1 MSLDGSGVFAGATGV
16 FFDTNFVDSNTQH
29 FLNKTK
35 QKKNKTHNYTSFM
48 FKKEAA

>member
-16 FFDTNFVDSNTQH
+16 VFFDTNFVDSNTAFSKQ
-29 FLNKTK
+29 NKT
-35 QKKNKTHNYTSFM
+35 KNKTHNYTSFM